1 MGNPKFNEGAWV
13 KKKDG
18 TKGMTV
24 IRYAQADGNTEFA
37 GKVICKY
44 TDEEGHDVE
53 GEFEE
58 SELVLL

>member
-1 MGNPKFNEGAWV
+1 MSSPKFNEGAWV

-24 IRYAQADGNTEFA
+24 VRNVTGDGDSEFS

-44 TDEEGHDVE
+44 ADEEGHDVE
-53 GEFEE
+53 SEFAETD
-58 SELVLL
+58 LVPL